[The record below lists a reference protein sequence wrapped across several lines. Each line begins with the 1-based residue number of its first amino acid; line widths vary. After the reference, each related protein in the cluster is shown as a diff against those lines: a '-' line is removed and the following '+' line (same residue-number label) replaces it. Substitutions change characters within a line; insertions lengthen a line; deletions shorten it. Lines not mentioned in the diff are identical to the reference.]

1 MVLFYSRKDV
11 RQTLMAYFNSYTIQN
26 SSIASL
32 YCRFKYRLIKQER
45 EHCTFHF
52 FYFNNNFLQVL
63 KRKYIKHG
71 ETLLR
76 KICFPR
82 MEQFADTPHNA
93 GMYQLLTH
101 THARMHAHTH
111 TNTHTLKII
120 VPNYTSDI
128 CHNH

>member
-1 MVLFYSRKDV
+1 MTLTLTCITGTSVVILDSDYDNYAVVFVCIEPQGKKCGDQMVLFYSRKDV

-71 ETLLR
+71 ET
-76 KICFPR
+76 
-82 MEQFADTPHNA
+82 
-93 GMYQLLTH
+93 Y
-101 THARMHAHTH
+101 
-111 TNTHTLKII
+111 
-120 VPNYTSDI
+120 
-128 CHNH
+128 